1 MQNETKDR
9 KPLESFVLTL
19 PGPEVPYCPILSPPV
34 TMRSG
39 LVTLQGG
46 GNVGE
51 HSTKDHEEMLVILE
65 GAGEVEAEG
74 HGRRPAQAGQVVFI
88 PPRTTHNVYNTDSAP
103 LRYVY
108 IVARAL

>member
-1 MQNETKDR
+1 
-9 KPLESFVLTL
+9 
-19 PGPEVPYCPILSPPV
+19 
-34 TMRSG
+34 MRSG
-39 LVTLQGG
+39 LVTLQSG

-65 GAGEVEAEG
+65 GTGAVEAEG
-74 HGRRPAQAGQVVFI
+74 CGRRPVRAGQVVFI

-108 IVARAL
+108 IAARAV

>member
-1 MQNETKDR
+1 MKR
-9 KPLESFVLTL
+9 PFVLTL
-19 PGPEVPYCPILSPPV
+19 PDDGGGSRSLVKPPQAFNL
-34 TMRSG
+34 RSG
-39 LVTLQGG
+39 LVRLEPDRDVGLHSTG
-46 GNVGE
+46 GN
-51 HSTKDHEEMLVILE
+51 EEMLVILE

-74 HGRRPAQAGQVVFI
+74 HGRRPVQAGQVVFI